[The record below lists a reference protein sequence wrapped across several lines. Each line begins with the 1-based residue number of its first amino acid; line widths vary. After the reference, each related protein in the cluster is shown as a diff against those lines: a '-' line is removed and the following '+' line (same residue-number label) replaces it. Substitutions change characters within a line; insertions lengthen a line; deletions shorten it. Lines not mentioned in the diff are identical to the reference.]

1 MLGVVNIVAGA
12 DSQLDDAG
20 EGPCARCGAP
30 HGRVPVAGVVSRVFT
45 GTDSWTQ
52 PAGHLLCRAC
62 AWAYSAPRAREAIR
76 HVFRAPAAVREL
88 TIAQAYGELS
98 RGGLEASAS
107 MVVPIRPG
115 RRHLLPHAQWGR
127 IATDHGCFAWSD
139 ADADRLQAVQRL
151 RDAGVRMA
159 AFTDAVA
166 PWTVIVGARARG
178 DLTQVLGDWES
189 LRPWRAGAMSPWLEL
204 AHRLTC
210 GGAQR

>member
-1 MLGVVNIVAGA
+1 MGTAVKRVRVVMLGVVNIVAGA

-139 ADADRLQAVQRL
+139 ADAEATLAD
-151 RDAGVRMA
+151 D
-159 AFTDAVA
+159 F
-166 PWTVIVGARARG
+166 ARG
-178 DLTQVLGDWES
+178 WWSTDERWSAHRVDANHPLDRVVATIATLVAG
-189 LRPWRAGAMSPWLEL
+189 RAG
-204 AHRLTC
+204 R
-210 GGAQR
+210 